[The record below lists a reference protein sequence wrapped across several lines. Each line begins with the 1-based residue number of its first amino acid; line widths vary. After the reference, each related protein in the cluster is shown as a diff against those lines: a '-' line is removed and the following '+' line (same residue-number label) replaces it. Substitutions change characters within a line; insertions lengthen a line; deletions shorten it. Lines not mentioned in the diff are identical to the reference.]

1 MPLDAR
7 LEPLLAQVPTEAR
20 TPLLDARDLLEAV
33 ARVRAEELALAP
45 TIRNEL
51 VGAGPELAE
60 VHDHPVAVDGG
71 QIMVRVYRDADEPL
85 PVFLYLHGG
94 GWWLGDLDS
103 ADAFCRTIAKLA
115 DCAVVS
121 VDYRRAPEHQFPVP
135 LEDAHAALRWAV
147 DNADALG
154 FDAERVAIGG
164 ESAGAN
170 IAASLALLAR
180 DRGGPALCGQ
190 VLDVPALDFTLAQPS
205 IAELGEGY
213 GLTRTETDRCIDLY
227 LGRDTMRTDPLAS
240 PLFAD
245 VAGLP
250 PALIMTA
257 EFDLLRDDGAA
268 YADRLRAA
276 GVAATLH
283 CWPGMTHG
291 VAHAGKLLPEVTAA
305 YDRETADFLRGAF
318 AAVRGSDP
326 LVPSASL
333 AQSDGSGGEL
343 DLDPDW

>member
-7 LEPLLAQVPTEAR
+7 LEPLLAQVPAGAR
-20 TPLLDARDLLEAV
+20 TPLLDAPDLLEAV
-33 ARVRAEELALAP
+33 ARVRAEEQALAP
-45 TIRNEL
+45 TIRDEL

-60 VHDHPVAVDGG
+60 VGDHPVAVDGG
-71 QIMVRVYRDADEPL
+71 EITVRVYRDADGPV

-103 ADAFCRTIAKLA
+103 ADVFCRSIAKLA
-115 DCAVVS
+115 GCAVVS
-121 VDYRRAPEHQFPVP
+121 VDYRRAPEHHFPVP
-135 LEDAHAALRWAV
+135 LEDAYSALIWAV
-147 DNADALG
+147 DNADALA
-154 FDAERVAIGG
+154 FDATRVAVGG

-180 DRGGPALCGQ
+180 DRGGPTLCGQ

-213 GLTRTETDRCIDLY
+213 GLTRTETKRCIDLY
-227 LGRDTMRTDPLAS
+227 LGRDTVRTDPLAS
-240 PLFAD
+240 PLHAD

-268 YADRLRAA
+268 YANRLQAA
-276 GVAATLH
+276 GVTATLH
-283 CWPGMTHG
+283 CWPGLTHG
-291 VAHAGKLLPEVTAA
+291 IAHAAKLLPEITAA
-305 YDRETADFLRGAF
+305 YDRETADFLRGIFDAR
-318 AAVRGSDP
+318 ATWKERVGVG
-326 LVPSASL
+326 L
-333 AQSDGSGGEL
+333 
-343 DLDPDW
+343 